1 MQISNPIIEISNV
14 SKVYKVYKNS
24 VTALKNINLKLY
36 DNEFCALF
44 GPSGSGKSTLLNL
57 IGLID
62 KPTTGSIL
70 LEGLDVTKLDHKKLS
85 NLRLKQIGFIFQ
97 KYYLLDELNCI
108 ENTAIPALA
117 KEGFSKDVVSKAKHL
132 LELVGLKDRL
142 RHKPKHLSEGEKQ
155 RVAIARSLINEP
167 RILLCDE
174 PTASLDA
181 DNGNAVLDLLT
192 KINAEKGVMVFLVT
206 HDEMHLKYA
215 KRIIYIRNA
224 LISNDTQRT

>member
-1 MQISNPIIEISNV
+1 MVNSNPIIEITNV
-14 SKVYKVYKNS
+14 SKIYKIYKNS
-24 VTALKNINLKLY
+24 VTALKDINLKLY
-36 DNEFCALF
+36 KNEFCALF
-44 GPSGSGKSTLLNL
+44 GPSGSGKSTMLNL

-62 KPTTGSIL
+62 KPTSGKIFL
-70 LEGLDVTKLDHKKLS
+70 DGADVTKLSHRQLS
-85 NLRLKQIGFIFQ
+85 DLRLKQIGFIFQ
-97 KYYLLDELNCI
+97 KYYLLDELNCL
-108 ENTAIPALA
+108 ENTAVSALA
-117 KEGFSKDVVSKAKHL
+117 KDGFSKKVFQKAEHL
-132 LELVGLKDRL
+132 LELVGLKNRL

-181 DNGNAVLDLLT
+181 DNGNAVLDLLS
-192 KINAEKGVMVFLVT
+192 KINVEKSVTVFLVT

-224 LISNDTQRT
+224 LIVKEVFNK